1 MTSSTSSR
9 AAEVNDIKARR
20 LGALSLAW
28 AGSLVFAWLSVSLV
42 VSELGI
48 GVDSHAYWAAWR
60 GQMYDAAPATRDAF
74 LYSPA
79 FAQAIWPIAQL
90 PWPVFG
96 IVWGLAATAAIVWLA
111 LGASRAWVIPL
122 ILLGTF
128 EVLTGN
134 VNWILALVAVF
145 GLRHP
150 GLWTVALLTKVT
162 PALGPVW
169 FLARGEWRKLVVAVG
184 WALLV
189 SAGSF
194 ALAPDL
200 WREWWDFLSTYAA
213 STDDKVGA
221 SFLPPLAVRI
231 PLVLAFVV
239 WGARTNRVWTLP
251 VGMALLSPVS
261 GMGQMVV
268 LLAIPR
274 LVRDK
279 RAQRVDAIC

>member
-1 MTSSTSSR
+1 MHD
-9 AAEVNDIKARR
+9 VMARR
-20 LGALSLAW
+20 LVALSLGW
-28 AGSLVFAWLSVSLV
+28 AGSLVFAWLSVKLV
-42 VSELGI
+42 SGELGF

-60 GQMYDAAPATRDAF
+60 GPMYDAAPATRDAF

-90 PWPVFG
+90 PWLVFG

-111 LGASRAWVIPL
+111 SGASRVWVIPL

-150 GLWTVALLTKVT
+150 GLWAVALLTKVT

-184 WALLV
+184 WAVLV
-189 SAGSF
+189 SAGSV

-200 WREWWDFLSTYAA
+200 WREWWDFLSTHAA
-213 STDDKVGA
+213 STDDKMGA
-221 SFLPPLAVRI
+221 SLLPPLTVRI
-231 PLVLAFVV
+231 PAVLAFLV

-251 VGMALLSPVS
+251 VSMALLSPVS
-261 GMGQMVV
+261 GIGQLVV

-274 LVRDK
+274 LVRE
-279 RAQRVDAIC
+279 QRQMSDRSGDRKATDRSSP

>member
-1 MTSSTSSR
+1 V
-9 AAEVNDIKARR
+9 AEVSDIGARTLVAR
-20 LGALSLAW
+20 SLGW
-28 AGSLVFAWLSVSLV
+28 AGSLVFAWLSVTLV
-42 VSELGI
+42 VSELGF

-60 GQMYDAAPATRDAF
+60 GQMYDAAPATRDAY

-90 PWPVFG
+90 PWPAFS
-96 IVWGLAATAAIVWLA
+96 IVWSLAATAAVVWLA
-111 LGASRAWVIPL
+111 LGASRVWVVPL

-169 FLARGEWRKLVVAVG
+169 FLARGEWRKFFVAAGWAVAVS
-184 WALLV
+184 V
-189 SAGSF
+189 GSF

-200 WREWWDFLSTYAA
+200 WREWWDFLSTHAGS
-213 STDDKVGA
+213 STDKVGA
-221 SFLPPLAVRI
+221 TFLPPLVVRI

-261 GMGQMVV
+261 GIGQLVV
-268 LLAIPR
+268 LLAVPR
-274 LVRDK
+274 LVRDERK
-279 RAQRVDAIC
+279 QRLDAIS